1 MNKKEKNIRLII
13 NFIRIVFIFIFI
25 FSSINI
31 FNWFKNNKE
40 TENIMNDIA
49 SAVVVETIQ
58 EEKDIIDN
66 NVDIENQLEDNK
78 SDNLNVQNDTYVEP
92 NDETISSENQINSNE
107 TEETIIN
114 EKKYKIDFEYL
125 KSQNSDIIG
134 WIKVEGTKIEYP
146 VVKTSD
152 NNFYINHNFYKNK
165 SKSGWIFA
173 DYRNKL
179 DGNDKNIIIYGH
191 NMRND
196 SMFGTLEKVLT
207 SSWYEKEEN
216 RNVVFITENE
226 YSIYRVFSIYQ
237 TKTLSDSYYV
247 TTDFYDLEYEEF
259 IVNLKNRSIVNFE
272 ERVDTNQIL
281 TLSTCTDD
289 SKNRIVLHAQ
299 KIENQ

>member
-31 FNWFKNNKE
+31 FNWFKNNNE
-40 TENIMNDIA
+40 TENIMNNIA

-78 SDNLNVQNDTYVEP
+78 SDNLNVQNDTYVET
-92 NDETISSENQINSNE
+92 NDEKISSENQINSNE
-107 TEETIIN
+107 TEETITN

-125 KSQNSDIIG
+125 KSQNSDAIG

-216 RNVVFITENE
+216 RNIVFVTENE

-237 TKTLSDSYYV
+237 TKTLNDSYYV
-247 TTDFYDLEYEEF
+247 TTDFFDLEYEEF

-299 KIENQ
+299 KIEN

>member
-179 DGNDKNIIIYGH
+179 NGNDKNIIIYGH

>member
-31 FNWFKNNKE
+31 FNWFKNNNE

-179 DGNDKNIIIYGH
+179 NGNDKNIIIYGH

-247 TTDFYDLEYEEF
+247 TTDFYDLEYEVF